1 MVADIERAGA
11 RRWLERMNS
20 KLREGG
26 KKEEKRRLKEFMEN
40 AYRCDPRVI
49 ARREEQKAERCAPR
63 LLIISAA
70 PGPVRREG
78 AAIRVCFRSLSTPWF
93 RKARHARLQPVTCA
107 MLPSGLPRRA

>member
-1 MVADIERAGA
+1 MSSASKHDEEAATASRVAGVERAGA

-63 LLIISAA
+63 
-70 PGPVRREG
+70 P
-78 AAIRVCFRSLSTPWF
+78 
-93 RKARHARLQPVTCA
+93 RLA
-107 MLPSGLPRRA
+107 